1 MSKKTE
7 TAKKLPAYRIFA
19 VSKGEADKSVWQEI
33 GAAWK
38 NKDGKGFNLQFK
50 ALPLPE
56 AEIVLREPKTNTAE
70 ATSSRQMAGRYSALT
85 TEA

>member
-1 MSKKTE
+1 MSKNTE
-7 TAKKLPAYRIFA
+7 TKKLPAYRIFS
-19 VSKGEADKSVWQEI
+19 VFRDGDKTVWQEI

-38 NKDGKGFNLQFK
+38 NKDGKGLNLQFK
-50 ALPLPE
+50 AQPLPG
-56 AEIVLREPKTNTAE
+56 AEIVLREPKTKTAG